1 MLWVRKAEWEKKR
14 KEKKNCEFKVVGIY
28 MVELIL

>member
-1 MLWVRKAEWEKKR
+1 MGEESRVGKEKKR
-14 KEKKNCEFKVVGIY
+14 KKNCEFKVVGIY